1 MSDMRVIIDSREHDL
16 IDLLREMNFDFEV
29 QTLDVAD
36 IQLVEDDG
44 TPKISI
50 ERKTYADLEASIVD
64 GRWREQKFRLKQ
76 LDHFFVYLLEGKHK
90 KGRLN
95 PKATRGALMNAVLRD
110 QIHFVHTKDIKDTAL
125 LMTELEKRT
134 KAKRKRGETGL
145 SAPTISKKMRMEDSK
160 TIYIR
165 QLMCIPKVSERIA
178 TELAAVYPTRDK
190 LRAALQNRELDDF
203 KVDNRRIG
211 KLVNTLHVYV

>member
-1 MSDMRVIIDSREHDL
+1 
-16 IDLLREMNFDFEV
+16 MNFDFEV